1 MPAEHKPSGVSGALL
16 SLDFKLMN
24 LFRKETEN
32 FISNVILHVLHN
44 AHYNISPN
52 RTLYK
57 PLCSVSHKWGNTQ
70 LIMLDFYW

>member
-1 MPAEHKPSGVSGALL
+1 MSAEHKPSAASGALL
-16 SLDFKLMN
+16 SLDIKLMN

-32 FISNVILHVLHN
+32 CISNVIPHVLHN

-52 RTLYK
+52 HTFYK
-57 PLCSVSHKWGNTQ
+57 PLCSVSHKEGNTQ